1 MSNRGIARG
10 RIFMGTLLLVA
21 AVMVWAMTLWMSP
34 HGDTAAHGGEPLRA
48 GVIAFIR
55 NSAIGTLLM
64 SALAAYLLF
73 PERRPVKPVR
83 DWVIRGIIGVMV
95 LVSLYQLAWLYLG
108 VLR

>member
-1 MSNRGIARG
+1 MKNRGIARG

-21 AVMVWAMTLWMSP
+21 AVVTWAMALWMSP
-34 HGDTAAHGGEPLRA
+34 HGDAGPGGESLRP

-55 NSAIGTLLM
+55 NSAIGTLVM

-83 DWVIRGIIGVMV
+83 DWVIRGIIGLMV
-95 LVSLYQLAWLYLG
+95 AVSLYQLAWLYLG

>member
-1 MSNRGIARG
+1 M
-10 RIFMGTLLLVA
+10 FMGTLLLVA
-21 AVMVWAMTLWMSP
+21 AVMTWGIAVWMSP
-34 HGDTAAHGGEPLRA
+34 HGETAAHGGEALRP

-64 SALAAYLLF
+64 SALSAYLLF

-95 LVSLYQLAWLYLG
+95 AVSVYQLAWLYLG

>member
-1 MSNRGIARG
+1 MKNRGIARG

-21 AVMVWAMTLWMSP
+21 AVMTWFLAIWMSP
-34 HGDTAAHGGEPLRA
+34 HGEAGPGGEALKP

-73 PERRPVKPVR
+73 PERRPVKPIR

-95 LVSLYQLAWLYLG
+95 AVSLYQLIWLYLG